1 MSLLDG
7 CLVDTLSNPS
17 SIDSFDYYIDVT
29 GLRVIPTPSYTQ
41 EVANCEVS
49 WSLITV
55 EDGYE
60 GALSATQAN
69 YVQLQNDGSI
79 NVDLGG
85 DKSVKT
91 EIWNFKLK
99 ATSDLST
106 LDSDRVAEYEFS
118 ISLLDGCIYDELS
131 SPSSIDDFDYYID
144 DTGLYEIPTPNYSQS
159 VANC

>member
-1 MSLLDG
+1 MK
-7 CLVDTLSNPS
+7 
-17 SIDSFDYYIDVT
+17 
-29 GLRVIPTPSYTQ
+29 
-41 EVANCEVS
+41 
-49 WSLITV
+49 
-55 EDGYE
+55 
-60 GALSATQAN
+60 
-69 YVQLQNDGSI
+69 LQNDGSI

-131 SPSSIDDFDYYID
+131 SPSLIDDFDYYID

>member
-29 GLRVIPTPSYTQ
+29 GLKVIPTPVYTQ
-41 EVANCEVS
+41 EVANCDVS

-60 GALSATQAN
+60 EALSSTQAN

-85 DKSVKT
+85 DKSVQT

-99 ATSDLST
+99 ATSELST
-106 LDSDRVAEYEFS
+106 LAFDKVVEYEFS
-118 ISLLDGCIYDELS
+118 ISLFDGCIYDELS
-131 SPSSIDDFDYYID
+131 SPSQINDFDYYID
-144 DTGLYEIPTPNYSQS
+144 DTGLHEIPSPTYSQS
-159 VANC
+159 VTNC